1 VGAINPNET
10 MDGYHTEVMDG
21 SPNPAVLQIES
32 LVGPHEGER
41 ILKVHGPLVISNF
54 FEFQQTAREDK
65 SALLILDL
73 AGVPY
78 MDSAALGSVL
88 AVHVSCGRKQT
99 KYALINVAPRIETML
114 NISGVRDVIVMF
126 PTLAD
131 AEAAL
136 L

>member
-1 VGAINPNET
+1 
-10 MDGYHTEVMDG
+10 MKVMD
-21 SPNPAVLQIES
+21 SPAPSAFQIES
-32 LVGPHEGER
+32 LPGSHEGER
-41 ILKVHGPLVISNF
+41 ILKVHGPLLITNF
-54 FEFQQTAREDK
+54 FEFQQIAREDK
-65 SALLILDL
+65 STLLIIDL

-88 AVHVSCGRKQT
+88 SIHVSSGRKQT
-99 KYALINVAPRIETML
+99 KYALINVPPRIETML
-114 NISGVRDVIVMF
+114 NVSGVRDTVVMF

>member
-1 VGAINPNET
+1 
-10 MDGYHTEVMDG
+10 MDG
-21 SPNPAVLQIES
+21 SPNPSVLQIES
-32 LVGPHEGER
+32 LTGSFEGER

-65 SALLILDL
+65 SALLIIDL

>member
-1 VGAINPNET
+1 ME
-10 MDGYHTEVMDG
+10 
-21 SPNPAVLQIES
+21 SPASSPLQIES
-32 LVGPHEGER
+32 IAGSHEGER
-41 ILKVHGPLVISNF
+41 ILKVNGPLVISNF
-54 FEFQQTAREDK
+54 FDFQQAAREDK
-65 SALLILDL
+65 SALLIIDL

-88 AVHVSCGRKQT
+88 GIHVSCGRKQS
-99 KYALINVAPRIETML
+99 KYALINVAPRIETMF
-114 NISGVRDVIVMF
+114 NISGVRDTLVMF